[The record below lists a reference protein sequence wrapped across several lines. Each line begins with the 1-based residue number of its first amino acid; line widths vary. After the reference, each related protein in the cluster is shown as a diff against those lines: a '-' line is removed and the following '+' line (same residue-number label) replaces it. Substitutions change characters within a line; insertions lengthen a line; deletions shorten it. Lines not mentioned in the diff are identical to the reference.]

1 MEILKSIIL
10 GIVQGLSEFLPIS
23 SSGHLVLFEEI
34 LNFKQS
40 GIAFEVF
47 VHFGTL
53 IAVLIAFRKD
63 IWKMVVLL
71 PALPKFIFN
80 GVRINDSDDE
90 HNALAF
96 FIIIGS
102 IPAAVIGIL
111 FENQIESLF
120 DSPILVL
127 VALFIT
133 GVIVWSSKYPKE
145 TRPFMN
151 SFHAFLIGIAQA
163 FAIIPGISRSGSTIL
178 TALWLGIK
186 RETAARFSFLLSI
199 PVIFGASLIKFKD
212 LMETPPPSDQI
223 LNLIVGSIAALI
235 SGYFAIIL
243 LLDIVR
249 KQKLEWFGIYCIVI
263 SVVGLVIIYF

>member
-34 LNFKQS
+34 LNFNQG

-53 IAVLIAFRKD
+53 IAVLIAFRRD
-63 IWKMVVLL
+63 IWKMIILL
-71 PALPKFIFN
+71 PGLPKFVFN
-80 GVRINDSDDE
+80 GIRINNSEDE
-90 HNALAF
+90 YKALTF
-96 FIIIGS
+96 FIIVGS

-120 DSPILVL
+120 NNPILVL
-127 VALFIT
+127 IALFVT
-133 GVIVWSSKYPKE
+133 GIIVWSSKFPKE
-145 TRPFMN
+145 RKAFMN
-151 SFHAFLIGIAQA
+151 SFQSFLIGIAQA

-178 TALWLGIK
+178 TALWLGIN
-186 RETAARFSFLLSI
+186 RETAARFSFLLSV

-212 LMETPPPSDQI
+212 LLEVPPPTDQI
-223 LNLIVGSIAALI
+223 LNLIFGTVAALI
-235 SGYFAIIL
+235 SGYIAIIW
-243 LLDIVR
+243 LLDVIR
-249 KQKLEWFGIYCIVI
+249 KQKLEWFGIYCMVVSI
-263 SVVGLVIIYF
+263 VGLAIIYF

>member
-63 IWKMVVLL
+63 IWKMILLL

-80 GVRINDSDDE
+80 GIRINNSDDE
-90 HNALAF
+90 YKALAF

-111 FENQIESLF
+111 FKSQIESLF
-120 DSPILVL
+120 DSTILVL
-127 VALFIT
+127 VALFVT
-133 GVIVWSSKYPKE
+133 GIIVWSSKFPKE
-145 TRPFMN
+145 SKPFMN
-151 SFHAFLIGIAQA
+151 SIHSFIIGIAQA

-178 TALWLGIK
+178 TALWLGIN
-186 RETAARFSFLLSI
+186 RETAARFSFLLSV
-199 PVIFGASLIKFKD
+199 PVIFGASLIKLKD
-212 LMETPPPSDQI
+212 LLETPLPSDQV
-223 LNLIVGSIAALI
+223 LNLIVGTVAALI
-235 SGYFAIIL
+235 SGYIAIIW
-243 LLDIVR
+243 LLDVVR
-249 KQKLEWFGIYCIVI
+249 KQKLEWFGVYCIAV